1 MSGGSK
7 APTNDTTLITI
18 YSADGNSILGSTTWG
33 ELKDSTAK
41 IAVDKDKYD
50 TTVNQNNQNNSLCYF
65 AYEGSGGIV
74 YKTNAL
80 NVNQAK
86 SGTTLN
92 FLMQ

>member
-18 YSADGNSILGSTTWG
+18 YSANGNSVLGSTTWG
-33 ELKDSTAK
+33 ELKAGTTK
-41 IAVDKDKYD
+41 IAVVKNTYD

-65 AYEGSGGIV
+65 AYEGSNGQV
-74 YKTNAL
+74 YKTDPL

-86 SGTTLN
+86 SSTQLN
-92 FLMQ
+92 FKQ